1 MIQTRPRTRWVIQMS
16 LMTVLCAGF
25 GVWGWYDYSVKIPM
39 DELGYQKKVAFTNVK
54 SGLEAHANGEDNAL
68 QTAVQA
74 VQAARQQLSESM
86 TKDEIEELKSVRS
99 ELESPQYLAELEKA
113 LKGGMN
119 SDQFLK
125 SYLSDQKSL
134 GTVATARILWSRDI
148 DMLLITLIEVG
159 QGRWARGSDEFANFV
174 EGVSAGITAYGKF
187 PVPNKW
193 NRMVQWLFILCG
205 PYSVVAGLQLI
216 GGLRK
221 KYSVDDEGNFHH
233 PQGSWGATEISDIDM
248 SRWMSKSVAKIVHAD
263 GRAVKV
269 DDYVHQDADQIIGAI
284 AHRLRPEEWTDHAK
298 AVGAGSTSE
307 EANIPSD
314 TPKQD

>member
-16 LMTVLCAGF
+16 LMTVLCAVF

-39 DELGYQKKVAFTNVK
+39 DELGYQKQVAFTNVK

-86 TKDEIEELKSVRS
+86 TKGEIEELKSVRQEMES
-99 ELESPQYLAELEKA
+99 QFKLELQRAQDEGLVSVEFNYTAE
-113 LKGGMN
+113 
-119 SDQFLK
+119 
-125 SYLSDQKSL
+125 L
-134 GTVATARILWSRDI
+134 GTVAQARLRWSLEI
-148 DMLLITLIEVG
+148 DRLAAGLLAVG
-159 QGRWARGSDEFANFV
+159 QGRWARGSDSFANFV
-174 EGVSAGITAYGKF
+174 EGVSNGITAYQKF

-298 AVGAGSTSE
+298 AVEAGSTSE
-307 EANIPSD
+307 EVNIPSD

>member
-16 LMTVLCAGF
+16 LMTVLCAVF

-39 DELGYQKKVAFTNVK
+39 DELGYQKQVAFTNVK

-86 TKDEIEELKSVRS
+86 TEGEIEELKSVRQEMES
-99 ELESPQYLAELEKA
+99 QFKLELQRAQDEGLVSVEFNYTAE
-113 LKGGMN
+113 
-119 SDQFLK
+119 
-125 SYLSDQKSL
+125 L
-134 GTVATARILWSRDI
+134 GTVAQARLRWSLEI
-148 DMLLITLIEVG
+148 DRLAAGLLAVG
-159 QGRWARGSDEFANFV
+159 QDRWARGSDSFANFV
-174 EGVSAGITAYGKF
+174 EGVSNGITAYQKF

>member
-16 LMTVLCAGF
+16 LMTVMCAVF

-39 DELGYQKKVAFTNVK
+39 DELGYQKLVAFTNVK
-54 SGLEAHANGEDNAL
+54 SGLEAQANGETNAL
-68 QTAVQA
+68 QTAVQG
-74 VQAARQQLSESM
+74 VQAARQELTASM
-86 TKDEIEELKSVRS
+86 TEAEVEQLKSVRQ
-99 ELESPQYLAELEKA
+99 EMESQFKAELQRAREEG
-113 LKGGMN
+113 LVSVEFN
-119 SDQFLK
+119 
-125 SYLSDQKSL
+125 YTTEL
-134 GTVATARILWSRDI
+134 GTVAKSRLRWSLEI
-148 DMLLITLIEVG
+148 DRLAAGLLAVG
-159 QGRWARGSDEFANFV
+159 QGRWARGSDAFANFV
-174 EGVSAGITAYGKF
+174 EGVSAGITAYQKF

-205 PYSVVAGLQLI
+205 PYAVVAGLQLI

-221 KYSVDDEGNFHH
+221 KYRVDEEGNFHH
-233 PQGSWGATEISDIDM
+233 PQGSWGADEINDIDM

-298 AVGAGSTSE
+298 AVEAGSTSE
-307 EANIPSD
+307 EVNIPSD

>member
-1 MIQTRPRTRWVIQMS
+1 FKLELQRAQDEGLV
-16 LMTVLCAGF
+16 
-25 GVWGWYDYSVKIPM
+25 SV
-39 DELGYQKKVAFTNVK
+39 EFNY
-54 SGLEAHANGEDNAL
+54 
-68 QTAVQA
+68 TA
-74 VQAARQQLSESM
+74 E
-86 TKDEIEELKSVRS
+86 
-99 ELESPQYLAELEKA
+99 
-113 LKGGMN
+113 
-119 SDQFLK
+119 
-125 SYLSDQKSL
+125 L
-134 GTVATARILWSRDI
+134 GTVAQARLRWSLEI
-148 DMLLITLIEVG
+148 DRLAAGLLAVG
-159 QGRWARGSDEFANFV
+159 QGRWARGSDSFANFV
-174 EGVSAGITAYGKF
+174 EGVSNGITAYQKF

-263 GRAVKV
+263 GRTITV

-298 AVGAGSTSE
+298 AVESNSPSE
-307 EANIPSD
+307 EADIASD
-314 TPKQD
+314 SPEQD

>member
-1 MIQTRPRTRWVIQMS
+1 MS
-16 LMTVLCAGF
+16 LMTVLCAVF

-39 DELGYQKKVAFTNVK
+39 DELGYQKQVAFTNVK

-74 VQAARQQLSESM
+74 VQAARQQLKESM
-86 TKDEIEELKSVRS
+86 TKGEIEELKSVRQEMES
-99 ELESPQYLAELEKA
+99 QFKLELQRAQDEGLVSVEFNYTAE
-113 LKGGMN
+113 
-119 SDQFLK
+119 
-125 SYLSDQKSL
+125 L
-134 GTVATARILWSRDI
+134 GTVAQARLRWSLEI
-148 DMLLITLIEVG
+148 DRLAAGLLAVG
-159 QGRWARGSDEFANFV
+159 QGRWARGSDSFANFV
-174 EGVSAGITAYGKF
+174 EGVSNGITAYQKF

-233 PQGSWGATEISDIDM
+233 PQGSWGAAEISDIDM

-263 GRAVKV
+263 GRTVKV

-298 AVGAGSTSE
+298 AVEAGSTSE

>member
-16 LMTVLCAGF
+16 LMTVMCAVF

-39 DELGYQKKVAFTNVK
+39 DELGYQKKVAFSNVK

-74 VQAARQQLSESM
+74 VQAARQQLTASM
-86 TKDEIEELKSVRS
+86 TEAEIEQLKSVR
-99 ELESPQYLAELEKA
+99 EE
-113 LKGGMN
+113 MN
-119 SDQFLK
+119 SQFK
-125 SYLSDQKSL
+125 SEMQRAQEEGLVSVEFNYTAEL
-134 GTVATARILWSRDI
+134 GTVAQARLRWSLEI
-148 DMLLITLIEVG
+148 DRLAAGLLAVG
-159 QGRWARGSDEFANFV
+159 QGRWARGSDAFANFV
-174 EGVSAGITAYGKF
+174 EGVSSGITAYQKF

-205 PYSVVAGLQLI
+205 PYAVVAGLQLT

-221 KYSVDDEGNFHH
+221 KYSVDEDGTFHH
-233 PQGSWGATEISDIDM
+233 PQGSWEAAEISDIDM

-263 GRAVKV
+263 GRTVTV

-298 AVGAGSTSE
+298 AVESNSPSE
-307 EANIPSD
+307 EADIPSD
-314 TPKQD
+314 SPEQD

>member
-39 DELGYQKKVAFTNVK
+39 DELGYQKQVAFTNVK

-74 VQAARQQLSESM
+74 VQGARQQLAESM
-86 TKDEIEELKSVRS
+86 TDGEIEELKSVRQEMES
-99 ELESPQYLAELEKA
+99 QFKLELQRAQDEGLVSVEFNYTAE
-113 LKGGMN
+113 
-119 SDQFLK
+119 
-125 SYLSDQKSL
+125 L
-134 GTVATARILWSRDI
+134 GTVAQARLRWSLEI
-148 DMLLITLIEVG
+148 DRLAAGLLAVG

-205 PYSVVAGLQLI
+205 PYAVVAGLQLI

-233 PQGSWGATEISDIDM
+233 PQGSWEATEISDIDM

-298 AVGAGSTSE
+298 AVGATSTSE
-307 EANIPSD
+307 EANSPND
-314 TPKQD
+314 APKQD

>member
-16 LMTVLCAGF
+16 LMTVLCAVF

-39 DELGYQKKVAFTNVK
+39 DELGYQKQVAFTNVK

-86 TKDEIEELKSVRS
+86 TEGEIEELKSVRQEMES
-99 ELESPQYLAELEKA
+99 QFKLELQRAQDEGLVSVEFNYTAE
-113 LKGGMN
+113 
-119 SDQFLK
+119 
-125 SYLSDQKSL
+125 L
-134 GTVATARILWSRDI
+134 GTVAQARLRWSLEI
-148 DMLLITLIEVG
+148 DRLAAGLLAVG
-159 QGRWARGSDEFANFV
+159 QDRWARGSDSFANFV
-174 EGVSAGITAYGKF
+174 EGVSNGITAYQKF

-263 GRAVKV
+263 GRTAKV

>member
-16 LMTVLCAGF
+16 LMTVLCAVF

-39 DELGYQKKVAFTNVK
+39 DELGYQKQVAFTNVK

-86 TKDEIEELKSVRS
+86 TKGEIEELKSVRQEMES
-99 ELESPQYLAELEKA
+99 QFKLELQRAQDEGLVSVEFNYTAE
-113 LKGGMN
+113 
-119 SDQFLK
+119 
-125 SYLSDQKSL
+125 L
-134 GTVATARILWSRDI
+134 GTVAQARLRWSLEI
-148 DMLLITLIEVG
+148 DRLAAGLLAVG
-159 QGRWARGSDEFANFV
+159 QDRWARGSDSFANFV
-174 EGVSAGITAYGKF
+174 EGVSNGITAYQKF

-263 GRAVKV
+263 GRTVKV

-307 EANIPSD
+307 EADIPSD